1 MTDEA
6 KKAIPPEG
14 EEPDAEAPGAGVP
27 VTGSQ
32 GEEKEGGP
40 EIPAVLPLLPV
51 RDIVIFPYMTL
62 PLFVCFVQAVEK

>member
-6 KKAIPPEG
+6 KKAIPPES
-14 EEPDAEAPGAGVP
+14 EEPDEEVPGAEVP
-27 VTGSQ
+27 ATGSRV
-32 GEEKEGGP
+32 EEKEGGP

-62 PLFVCFVQAVEK
+62 PLFV